1 MEIKKNENEPDL
13 LASKNL
19 YIFKTQISYGITCLN
34 YLCIVTSPNRKGVI
48 LVGGNLN
55 RNHKIIKK
63 QRCIQTYF
71 KNGTREFR
79 LSVFL
84 SNSNFKSPFLNF
96 S

>member
-34 YLCIVTSPNRKGVI
+34 YLCMVTSPNRKGVI

-63 QRCIQTYF
+63 QRC
-71 KNGTREFR
+71 TREFR